1 MSLVTLHWFEK
12 VLISNES
19 WHGYWIVSE
28 WADDSVINQQF
39 MQATIWAKTGV
50 EVLERAIR
58 FLVLSRRNACKETWC
73 RVLLSAICHA
83 MFYGWMF
90 AVDSRPR
97 FSKCIL
103 QKSTFMAIHTF
114 GFYPDS
120 VVDSEMS
127 ENILPCKAFLHF
139 FFGFSGTHKCF
150 ERLLE

>member
-1 MSLVTLHWFEK
+1 MKWKLTWILDSFWMSRCKNNNGVT
-12 VLISNES
+12 
-19 WHGYWIVSE
+19 
-28 WADDSVINQQF
+28 DRQF

-50 EVLERAIR
+50 VEVLERATR
-58 FLVLSRRNACKETWC
+58 FLVLSRRNACKGTWC

-139 FFGFSGTHKCF
+139 FFGFTETHKCF